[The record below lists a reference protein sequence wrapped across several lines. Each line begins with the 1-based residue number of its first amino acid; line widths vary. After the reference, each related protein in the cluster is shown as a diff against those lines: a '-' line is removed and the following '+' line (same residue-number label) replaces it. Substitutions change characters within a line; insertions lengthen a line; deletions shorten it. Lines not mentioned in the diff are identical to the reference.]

1 MSHTI
6 HKKSQSNI
14 NQTFNT
20 FNSTI
25 FPNHSKQVEIH
36 QKQRRLQAT

>member
-1 MSHTI
+1 MSHMI

-25 FPNHSKQVEIH
+25 FPNRSKWVKTH
-36 QKQRRLQAT
+36 Q